1 MHRRATLPT
10 ISSPHIPAADLEET
24 TTVVPPEQTSNVH
37 MFSYIRPH
45 AVIQPRVIHE
55 TARVVDFLNAIRP

>member
-1 MHRRATLPT
+1 M
-10 ISSPHIPAADLEET
+10 EET

-37 MFSYIRPH
+37 MFSYIRTH